1 MDLIW
6 IDLSFNGEY
15 SMLINYLENIF
26 LCLITYADAIVDIT
40 PQLITF
46 SQRTKSDM
54 YQKNKHSSV

>member
-1 MDLIW
+1 
-6 IDLSFNGEY
+6 
-15 SMLINYLENIF
+15 LINYLENIF